1 MEQMAKKIID
11 TNPHLRTKKKRR
23 DKVAKSQSASHK
35 IEGINVSRS
44 KIKRMLR
51 DENGSVRRK

>member
-1 MEQMAKKIID
+1 MAKKIID

-35 IEGINVSRS
+35 IEGINISRS

-51 DENGSVRRK
+51 DKNGSMK